1 MTAAPAAT
9 TAESVEAP
17 DSTAPRLDPAEA
29 CGTLTTLVA
38 VIVTTAGLVGPGG
51 PVSPPAGELAAAE
64 GVTVTGVVNGT
75 EMFIEPPG
83 VGTVW
88 K

>member
-1 MTAAPAAT
+1 
-9 TAESVEAP
+9 
-17 DSTAPRLDPAEA
+17 
-29 CGTLTTLVA
+29 
-38 VIVTTAGLVGPGG
+38 VTTAGLVETGG

-75 EMFIEPPG
+75 EMFVEPPG